1 MKNNIIILNNFYMIP
16 FYIVL
21 LLVKRIYFNRFHR
34 LFCGAARYDIFY
46 DYVQKIDKEKKT
58 IIWRIIE
65 HRKTR
70 LQCASRKISNFPPC
84 QICILSWIHLLFF
97 IIWFVSK
104 FVQDIWICFFLCKYL
119 ILIVSIITVY
129 FNFTL

>member
-1 MKNNIIILNNFYMIP
+1 MKNNIIILNFTWFP
-16 FYIVL
+16 FILSCYLWREYISIGF
-21 LLVKRIYFNRFHR
+21 IYR

>member
-1 MKNNIIILNNFYMIP
+1 MKNNIIILNFTWFPFILSCYLWREYISIGFIDYFVGQLGMI
-16 FYIVL
+16 FFMTMFRKL
-21 LLVKRIYFNRFHR
+21 TK
-34 LFCGAARYDIFY
+34 
-46 DYVQKIDKEKKT
+46 KKKT